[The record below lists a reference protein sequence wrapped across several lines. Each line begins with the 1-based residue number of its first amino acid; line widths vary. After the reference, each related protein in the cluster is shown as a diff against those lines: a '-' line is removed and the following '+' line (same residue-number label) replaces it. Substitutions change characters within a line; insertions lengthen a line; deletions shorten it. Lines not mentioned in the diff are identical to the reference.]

1 MTEPPDLPTA
11 VGRFADHHLHGLGHS
26 PRTAS
31 AYASDLRQILSRMPG
46 GWDSLRT
53 RALRA
58 VLSARIREG
67 MEAATVAREIAALR
81 SFCAFARRQ
90 GWLAADP
97 MESISAPKRNRKLV
111 EVVPQAALEQAI
123 DLLRERSE
131 SLEGLPRQRAMRARQ
146 ILELLW
152 GSGLRLAE
160 LLGLDWTDVDLENG
174 RIRVLGK
181 GRKVRLVPLTDPARD
196 LLLEILRGAS
206 GTGPVFPGRNGRLG
220 RRTVERDV
228 ASILRQ
234 VGQAGADWPHALRH
248 SFATHLLDGGADLVS
263 VKELLGH
270 ANLSATQIYTHV
282 SVERLKKAYGQ
293 AHPRA

>member
-1 MTEPPDLPTA
+1 MTRVPDLPTA
-11 VGRFADHHLHGLGHS
+11 VVRFADHHVHGLGHS

-31 AYASDLRQILSRMPG
+31 AYVSDLRQILSRMPD
-46 GWDSLRT
+46 GWDAFRPRILRQI
-53 RALRA
+53 
-58 VLSARIREG
+58 LSARMREG
-67 MEAATVAREIAALR
+67 MESTTVAREIAALR
-81 SFCAFARRQ
+81 SFCTFARRQ
-90 GWLAADP
+90 GWLASDP

-111 EVVPQAALEQAI
+111 EVVPQATLEQAI

-131 SLEGLPRQRAMRARQ
+131 SLEGPPRLRAVRARR

-160 LLGLDWTDVDLENG
+160 LLGLDWSDVDLENG
-174 RIRVLGK
+174 RMRVVGK
-181 GRKVRLVPLTDPARD
+181 GRKERLVPLTDPARAV
-196 LLLEILRGAS
+196 LRESREDGPGS
-206 GTGPVFPGRNGRLG
+206 GPVFPGRNGRLG

-228 ASILRQ
+228 ASSLRLA
-234 VGQAGADWPHALRH
+234 GQSTADWPHALRH

-282 SVERLKKAYGQ
+282 SVERLRKAYGQ